1 MQPQIRRVGIGL
13 LAAFMA
19 VFIQL
24 NYVQIFAAERIAGNP
39 ANIRALLRE
48 YSIKRGDIVTADGE
62 TVAESVPTKGR
73 LKFLRTY
80 PGGAL
85 FGHLTGYYSL
95 VFGTDR
101 IERSFND
108 QLLGSSGVI
117 SMQDIQDH
125 FLGSGEQGDDVRLS
139 VNSELQREA
148 QAALGDNI
156 GSIVAMDPQT
166 GEVRAMWSNPSFDPT
181 PLTTHDPR
189 EIRAAWDQLNGQS
202 PNPLVNIATSRGF
215 PPGSTFKVVTAAAAL
230 ESGKYTPDSVFPDEA
245 TIDLPQTD
253 QTLTNFTN
261 TACTGTGQID
271 LFTAL
276 EISCDTT
283 FALLGLDIHDEIF
296 QMAEGLGFN
305 TRIPFNISTEASS
318 FPRVP
323 DDRQPFRAFAGIGQ
337 GDVVATPL
345 QMALVAAAIANDGVV
360 PRPRLVKEVI
370 DSSGDIV
377 SSPPEEDLGRA
388 MSQTTADEVTQ
399 MMIAV
404 VESGTGVNAQIE
416 GVPVAGKTGTAQST
430 PGAAPHAWF
439 ISFAPA
445 DDPQLAVA
453 VFVANGGSF
462 GAEAT
467 GGTVAAPMAKRVL
480 EKDREIRGW

>member
-1 MQPQIRRVGIGL
+1 MQSQIRRVGIGL
-13 LAAFMA
+13 LVAFLA
-19 VFIQL
+19 VFAQL
-24 NYVQIFAAERIAGNP
+24 NYVQIFAAEQIAGNS
-39 ANIRALLRE
+39 ANIRSLLRE
-48 YSIKRGDIVTADGE
+48 YSIKRGDIVTADGV
-62 TVAESVPTKGR
+62 TVAESVTTKGR

-80 PGGAL
+80 PGGEL
-85 FGHLTGYYSL
+85 FGHITGYYSL

-101 IERSFND
+101 IERSYNE

-125 FLGSGEQGDDVRLS
+125 FLGSGEQGDDVRLT
-139 VNSELQREA
+139 VNSELQEEA
-148 QAALGDNI
+148 RAALGDNL
-156 GSIVAMDPQT
+156 GSIVALDPQT

-181 PLTTHDPR
+181 PLTTHDPK
-189 EIRAAWDQLNGQS
+189 EIRDAWDQLNSQS
-202 PNPLVNIATSRGF
+202 PNPLTNIATSRGF

-230 ESGKYTPDSVFPDEA
+230 ESAKYSPDSTFPDEA

-283 FALLGLDIHDEIF
+283 FALIGLDIHDEIF
-296 QMAEGLGFN
+296 AMAEALGFN
-305 TRIPFNISTEASS
+305 ARIPFDVATEPSL

-323 DDRQPFRAFAGIGQ
+323 DDQLPFRAFSGIGQ

-345 QMALVAAAIANDGVV
+345 QMALVAGSVANEGVV

-370 DSSGDIV
+370 DSAGDIV
-377 SSPPEEDLGRA
+377 SSPPEETLGRA
-388 MSQTTADEVTQ
+388 MSQTTADQLTQ
-399 MMIAV
+399 MMTAV
-404 VESGTGVNAQIE
+404 VETGTGVNAQIE
-416 GVPVAGKTGTAQST
+416 GVQVAGKTGTAQST

-439 ISFAPA
+439 IAFAPA